1 MLAEAAP
8 LDCGAKLTVNERL
21 WPASS
26 AAGKEIPLT
35 LNSALV
41 LVTEET
47 VTGAPAAFRL
57 AFKEAPEPTTMVP
70 KERATGL
77 AERVPFGP

>member
-1 MLAEAAP
+1 
-8 LDCGAKLTVNERL
+8 VNERL

-47 VTGAPAAFRL
+47 LTGAPAAFRL
-57 AFKEAPEPTTMVP
+57 AFREAPEPTTTLP
-70 KERATGL
+70 KESEAGL
-77 AERVPFGP
+77 ADRVPFSP

>member
-1 MLAEAAP
+1 M
-8 LDCGAKLTVNERL
+8 RRM
-21 WPASS
+21 SS
-26 AAGKEIPLT
+26 QTTKPTKGEEDRRRGKLT